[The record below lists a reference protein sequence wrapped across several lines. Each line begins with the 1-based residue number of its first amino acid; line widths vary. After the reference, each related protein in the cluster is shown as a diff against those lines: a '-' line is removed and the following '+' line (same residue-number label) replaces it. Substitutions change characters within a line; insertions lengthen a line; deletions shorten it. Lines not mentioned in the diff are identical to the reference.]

1 MKTYEEVRAILSAI
15 EASETLYAQITAED
29 IPSLK
34 KLLKEDEAWL
44 AARAIFAL
52 SRVDNPESTEV
63 IMNAVKDKRSAVR
76 VAIAHSANALKQPV
90 ATERILSALITDKD
104 VGVRKFA
111 IQSIPKT
118 VSPELM
124 EKIRSISQEDSHDY
138 IKGISSEK
146 IRSLKVR

>member
-1 MKTYEEVRAILSAI
+1 MKSYEEVRAILSAI
-15 EASETLYAQITAED
+15 EANETMYSQITAED

-52 SRVDNPESTEV
+52 SRVDNPESNEV
-63 IMNAVKDKRSAVR
+63 IFNSVKDKRSAVR
-76 VAIAHSANALKQPV
+76 VAIAHSANVLKQP
-90 ATERILSALITDKD
+90 AAIERILSALITDKD

-111 IQSIPKT
+111 IQSLPKT

-124 EKIRSISQEDSHDY
+124 EKVRSISQEDSHDY
-138 IKGISSEK
+138 IKGISNEK

>member
-15 EASETLYAQITAED
+15 EASETLYSQITAED

-34 KLLKEDEAWL
+34 KLVKEDEAWL

-52 SRVDNPESTEV
+52 SRVDNPESNQ
-63 IMNAVKDKRSAVR
+63 IIFDSVKDERSAVR
-76 VAIAHSANALKQPV
+76 VAIAHSAGALKQPA
-90 ATERILSALITDKD
+90 ATERILSALIMDKD

-124 EKIRSISQEDSHDY
+124 EKIRNISQEDSHDY
-138 IKGISSEK
+138 IKGISNEK